1 MVSGLPAPARPVVLD
16 DLSTG
21 SKRLL
26 PSSVQLVIGD
36 PSDELVSQ
44 VINNNGMD
52 AIIHFAGSMVVP
64 ESVGDP
70 LRYYRNSTCKS
81 RNLIACAG

>member
-64 ESVGDP
+64 ESVEIH
-70 LRYYRNSTCKS
+70 CAI
-81 RNLIACAG
+81 IATAPESLAT